1 MNIQKHKGDQ
11 DKHRHKGKEEHEPRE
26 AGVSGTAKR
35 VKYPSPEDNVK
46 HLNRENT
53 ESASHTAFV
62 VTNTVFIN
70 IA

>member
-35 VKYPSPEDNVK
+35 VKYPSPEDNVE

-53 ESASHTAFV
+53 
-62 VTNTVFIN
+62 
-70 IA
+70 